1 MIQQRKRPVIRIG
14 PRLAGFPPDPPEPP
28 APAKKPGRPPKFGVA
43 MTLAERKAA
52 SRLNQKAKK
61 EDAERRN
68 LIVKLMKTYDRQA
81 SRVIVVPGYINGE
94 AIAED
99 RRGRDRVQRRQY
111 LEELKSLT
119 LEELK
124 VTAEGK
130 KTPDSR
136 GRLPGELNSGG
147 VDSSKLGKILDTEL
161 KEMGGPNSIVTSV
174 KPDGSGSD
182 FSGIG
187 APSRW
192 ARVSTKELEKQS
204 NLEEKFRRIA
214 TANFDSNGHCTVP
227 NCSFSNSDSD
237 AQAEHFWSEYYAGEK
252 LWDKVDQLADPDVA
266 EIAGPVLADAR
277 KNALANVHHWI
288 ICGWLRSRS

>member
-1 MIQQRKRPVIRIG
+1 MKRPAIRLG
-14 PRLAGFPPDPPEPP
+14 PRLAGFPPDEPVTP
-28 APAKKPGRPPKFGVA
+28 APSTPVKRGRPPKSGVA
-43 MTLAERKAA
+43 MTLKERKAS
-52 SRLNQKAKK
+52 SRMNQKAKK

-68 LIVKLMKTYDRQA
+68 LIAKLVKIYDRQV
-81 SRVIVVPGYINGE
+81 SDVIVVPGYINAE

-99 RRGRDRVQRRQY
+99 RRGRDRVQKRQY
-111 LEELKSLT
+111 LKELKSLT

-124 VTAEGK
+124 LTVEGK
-130 KTPDSR
+130 NIPDTR
-136 GRLPGELNSGG
+136 GRLPGELKSGG
-147 VDSSKLGKILDTEL
+147 VDSNKLGTILDVAL
-161 KEMGGPNSIVTSV
+161 KEMGGPDSIVTSV

-182 FSGIG
+182 FSGTG
-187 APSRW
+187 VPSRW

-227 NCSFSNSDSD
+227 NCSFTNSDSD

-266 EIAGPVLADAR
+266 EIAGPLLADAR